1 MTHHRRTEID
11 IMVDILKLTQD
22 GSKKTRILYQANLN
36 QPRLN
41 KYLNYLMENGLLEH
55 INEPDNYYKT
65 TEKGKDFL
73 DAADAIKRF
82 F

>member
-22 GSKKTRILYQANLN
+22 GAKKTRILYQANLN

-55 INEPDNYYKT
+55 INEPDKVAT
-65 TEKGKDFL
+65 LPAPTL
-73 DAADAIKRF
+73 LSPL
-82 F
+82 